1 MIRTRRASWWSQ
13 GSLIEES
20 EKICS
25 IDPYEILRKETRMH
39 NTKHTFFPSSET
51 TRIRIKNFS
60 KKTINQ
66 DSKFKLLW
74 DSLIVLLTIFI
85 SFSIPYSLSFFQD
98 FSIEIY
104 YCTSAAFSF
113 DILLSFNTSYYQE
126 SDLIQ
131 IRWKIALNYIKTDFF
146 IDLISAFPFEG
157 FIQQSLGQ
165 NIRGPRFFHDFSEFL
180 RCFLLLKLGKLHKIP
195 KLIYQIQLH
204 YSQTWVFSSVKI
216 FHYFL
221 IASIPAHWMTC
232 LFNVLYCFSLEKDYI
247 YWDTLIENDLNRYL
261 KLMERVIQTMTSV
274 GYGDFVT
281 KTSYERIVSIIFM
294 SFTSGVLG
302 YFVGAIHETIE
313 KTSAVALYF
322 RKLMHDF
329 SIFTQKHSIPRKLR
343 MRVMHYLRYLKF
355 SYNRNMFK
363 EEDIIDLLSI
373 PLKEQVFLYTRG
385 FVLIHVPQLRDFSNT
400 CIKALGYSLIR
411 NFYAPGDLVFRQDEA
426 TQDLY
431 FITEGNIHINHEST
445 NTDFAKLKKGQF
457 FGEIAF
463 FTDRNRTAS
472 AISKNYSEV
481 YSLSRYKFD
490 KIIKN
495 MPKDFETFL
504 TLKRNL
510 KTYGLTY
517 MRTICYL
524 CKFVGHVAK
533 DCTVYNCRADMEEIS
548 KKYRKRKDEGSFY
561 KFDRLGNET
570 NNIPK
575 YSLIHTKGKAF
586 EPKESYTGRRYL
598 SQKVMQYNNSLISFR
613 SENNRILSLIHEMG
627 GDDKREGSDSDDSEK
642 NFFNFSLTRR
652 DKQASITRFPFTLQ
666 TSMM

>member
-1 MIRTRRASWWSQ
+1 MLKTRKASWWSQ

-25 IDPYEILRKETRMH
+25 IDPYEILRQETRMH

-51 TRIRIKNFS
+51 TRIRLKNFS

-74 DSLIVLLTIFI
+74 DSFIVLVTIFV
-85 SFSIPYSLSFFQD
+85 SFSIPYSLSFFDD

-126 SDLIQ
+126 SDLIEY
-131 IRWKIALNYIKTDFF
+131 RSKIASNYIKNYFF
-146 IDLISAFPFEG
+146 IDLISAFPFEA
-157 FIQQSLGQ
+157 FILQSLNQ
-165 NIRGPRFFHDFSEFL
+165 NVRGPKFFQDFSEFF
-180 RCFLLLKLGKLHKIP
+180 RCFLLLKLGKMHKIP

-204 YSQTWVFSSVKI
+204 YSQTWVFSSVRI

-221 IASIPAHWMTC
+221 IASIPAHWMAC
-232 LFNVLYCFSLEKDYI
+232 LFNVLYCYSLEHEYI
-247 YWDTLIENDLNRYL
+247 YWDSLIENDLNRYL

-281 KTSYERIVSIIFM
+281 KTSFERIVSIIFM
-294 SFTSGVLG
+294 SFTSGLLG
-302 YFVGAIHETIE
+302 CFVGAIHETIK
-313 KTSAVALYF
+313 KTSAVAIYF

-329 SIFTQKHSIPRKLR
+329 SIFTQKHKIPKRLR
-343 MRVMHYLRYLKF
+343 MRVLHYLRYLKF
-355 SYNRNMFK
+355 SYNRNLFK
-363 EEDIIDLLSI
+363 EEDIIDILST

-385 FVLIHVPQLRDFSNT
+385 FVLIHVPQLRDLSNN
-400 CIKALGYSLIR
+400 CIKSLGYILTR
-411 NFYAPGDLVFRQDEA
+411 NFYAPGDMVFRQDEA
-426 TQDLY
+426 SQDLY
-431 FITEGNIHINHEST
+431 FITEGNIHINHEPS
-445 NTDFAKLKKGQF
+445 NTDFAKLKKDQF

-481 YSLSRYKFD
+481 YSLSRFKFD
-490 KIIKN
+490 KIVKN
-495 MPKDFETFL
+495 MPADFERFL
-504 TLKRNL
+504 TLKRNI
-510 KTYGLTY
+510 KTYGLAF
-517 MRTICYL
+517 MRTICFL

-533 DCTVYNCRADMEEIS
+533 DCSVYNYRPDMDEIS
-548 KKYRKRKDEGSFY
+548 KKFRKRKDQGNYY
-561 KFDRLGNET
+561 KHDRLDLKTSNL
-570 NNIPK
+570 PK

-586 EPKESYTGRRYL
+586 EPRESFSGRKYL
-598 SQKVMQYNNSLISFR
+598 SHKVVQYSNSLINFR

-627 GDDKREGSDSDDSEK
+627 GDDKKDRSDSDDSEK
-642 NFFNFSLTRR
+642 NFLNFSLTRR
-652 DKQASITRFPFTLQ
+652 EKHGSLTRIPLTFQ
-666 TSMM
+666 TMMM